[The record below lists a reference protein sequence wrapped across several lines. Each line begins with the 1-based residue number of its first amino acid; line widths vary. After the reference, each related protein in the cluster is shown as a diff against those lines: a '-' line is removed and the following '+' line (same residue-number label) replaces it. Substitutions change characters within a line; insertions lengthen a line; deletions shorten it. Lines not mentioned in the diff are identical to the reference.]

1 MCQGKSSHWRR
12 SVEKGALKNFAKFTG
27 KIQKSVWSNVFWY
40 VKVCI
45 CWKCIQYTIK
55 KFSSDK
61 INGTKNT
68 LFLLSRAPT
77 HCSFIFDLR
86 FLFEL
91 KQKVRLSKTMCW
103 IFHFRSCF
111 VSIKVYIFVRQNAWA
126 FWI

>member
-1 MCQGKSSHWRR
+1 MCQGKSSHWGR
-12 SVEKGALKNFAKFTG
+12 SVKIGALKNFTKFTR

-40 VKVCI
+40 VKVCYMLKMYSI
-45 CWKCIQYTIK
+45 HYK
-55 KFSSDK
+55 KISFGQNK
-61 INGTKNT
+61 RYKNT

-77 HCSFIFDLR
+77 HYSFIFDLR

-91 KQKVRLSKTMCW
+91 KQKVRLSKTTCW